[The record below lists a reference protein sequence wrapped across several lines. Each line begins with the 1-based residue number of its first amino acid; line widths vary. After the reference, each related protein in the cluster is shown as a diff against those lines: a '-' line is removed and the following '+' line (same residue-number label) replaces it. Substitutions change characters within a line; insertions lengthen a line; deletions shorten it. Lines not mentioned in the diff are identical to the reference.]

1 MLDPHTR
8 PYYDGL
14 LNELRVEGSRLGAK
28 IQRIWAR
35 EILAARA
42 NLCLE
47 VTVATDTG
55 AVGKATPEAGVSTGT
70 YEAAMVLD
78 GGERYGGMGVR
89 RAAENVNEIAPRLI
103 GMDVTRQREID
114 ELLIELDGTP
124 NKSRLGANAIVGISI
139 ATAKAA
145 ASSVGLPLYQYLGGL
160 NACLL
165 PMPIVGIGTG
175 GRYRD
180 PGRSRWFKPSYEFV
194 AHGAAGCADAMYI
207 CWQLRRELSK
217 VMTDRYGT
225 GVVGYS
231 RLGNLGSLLK
241 HDRELLEAMTEAIVR
256 TGHEGGVGIYFDA
269 AADCY
274 YEAEIDRY
282 VGIFSAGEK
291 TQDEMLAV
299 YRDFVANYPIVSI
312 EDPLNEDD
320 LEGHALV
327 TQELG
332 IEIVGD
338 DLFTTNIERLKQGI
352 ALGAANSMVLKITQV
367 GTVSEALDA
376 AETAL
381 RNGYNVHP
389 CGSRGDQDS
398 IADFAVAL
406 NAGQVRAVD
415 ANRLLSIEE
424 ELGSAAVWP
433 GKALFKGNAQ
443 ARTLPP
449 WSG

>member
-1 MLDPHTR
+1 M
-8 PYYDGL
+8 
-14 LNELRVEGSRLGAK
+14 GAK
-28 IQRIWAR
+28 IQHVSAR

-70 YEAAMVLD
+70 YEAVMVLD
-78 GGERYGGMGVR
+78 GGERYAGMGVR
-89 RAAENVNEIAPRLI
+89 QAAENVNQIAPRLI
-103 GMDVTRQREID
+103 GMDVTKQRDID
-114 ELLIELDGTP
+114 ALLVELDGTP
-124 NKSRLGANAIVGISI
+124 TRSRLGANAIVGISL
-139 ATAKAA
+139 AVTKAA
-145 ASSVGLPLYQYLGGL
+145 ANSAGLPLFQYLGGT
-160 NACLL
+160 NACVL
-165 PMPIVGIGTG
+165 PMPIMGIGTG

-180 PGRSRWFKPSYEFV
+180 PGQSRWFKPSYEFV
-194 AHGAAGCADAMYI
+194 AHGASGCADAMYI
-207 CWQLRRELSK
+207 CWQLRREMSK
-217 VMTDRYGT
+217 IMTERYGSH
-225 GVVGYS
+225 VLGYR
-231 RLGNLGSLLK
+231 RLNNLGSVLK
-241 HDRELLEAMTEAIVR
+241 HDHELLEAMTEAIVR
-256 TGHEGGVGIYFDA
+256 TGHEGKVGIYFDA

-282 VGIFSAGEK
+282 VGIFCEGEK
-291 TQDEMLAV
+291 TRDEMLTV
-299 YRDFVANYPIVSI
+299 YKDFVANYPIVSI
-312 EDPLNEDD
+312 EDPLHEED

-338 DLFTTNIERLKQGI
+338 DLFTTNIERLKRGI
-352 ALGAANSMVLKITQV
+352 AVGAANSMVLKITQV

-376 AETAL
+376 AQTAL

-406 NAGQVRAVD
+406 NAGQVRAMD

-433 GKALFKGNAQ
+433 GKALFKG
-443 ARTLPP
+443 
-449 WSG
+449 SGQT